1 MTRSK
6 NVPLLRSSVP
16 MSMDFPIRAISRCLA
31 PKAPLLY
38 DDSDDD
44 DHDDD
49 NNHDDNDED
58 VTMLIMLIRITIT
71 MSITPH

>member
-1 MTRSK
+1 
-6 NVPLLRSSVP
+6 
-16 MSMDFPIRAISRCLA
+16 MDFPIRAISRCLA

-58 VTMLIMLIRITIT
+58 VTMLMMLLRITIT
-71 MSITPH
+71 MSITPCIE